1 MQEFNNA
8 ANYNL
13 GRGGM
18 LTDVCA
24 KAISLAQ
31 QYGKLEEVTSYIK
44 DLPPASSFNN
54 PSPGLDELIAG
65 LNSMQMTQEVS
76 VEARTR

>member
-44 DLPPASSFNN
+44 NLPPASSFNN

>member
-54 PSPGLDELIAG
+54 PSSGLDELIAG
-65 LNSMQMTQEVS
+65 LSSLQTTQEIS
-76 VEARTR
+76 VEARMR

>member
-31 QYGKLEEVTSYIK
+31 KYGKLEE
-44 DLPPASSFNN
+44 PP
-54 PSPGLDELIAG
+54 
-65 LNSMQMTQEVS
+65 
-76 VEARTR
+76 